1 MATKK
6 TAPQTVEVK
15 TDASGNPKKPFKWG
29 WNETIIAISAVALL
43 SMGGIVYYGTVEQ
56 PKIDK
61 AANVKACE
69 TFNEGLAKAESML
82 ATDEAKSDP
91 KIKADALFNTLFE
104 YNDRAYN
111 LVKNKDLEA
120 ALGDLAFAAMSVNA
134 DQDWAIIQATL
145 SDTIVSIQEQC
156 GVILDATVE

>member
-6 TAPQTVEVK
+6 TAPKTVETK
-15 TDASGNPKKPFKWG
+15 ADASGPEKKGFKWG

-61 AANVKACE
+61 AANVSACE
-69 TFNEGLAKAESML
+69 TFNEGLAKAEALMAPES
-82 ATDEAKSDP
+82 AKTDPAV
-91 KIKADALFNTLFE
+91 KADALFNNLFA
-104 YNDRAYN
+104 YNDKAYEK
-111 LVKNKDLEA
+111 VQNKDLEA
-120 ALGDLAFAAMSVNA
+120 AFGDLAFAAMSVNA
-134 DQDWAIIQATL
+134 DQDWVIIQATL
-145 SDTIVSIQEQC
+145 TDKIVEIQNQC